1 MPMRETTRTAFNR
14 YLERLSQL
22 NSISQESVIK
32 GFTVAPSVQQ
42 TLEDRMQESSDF
54 LGRVNMFGVTEL
66 KGEKIGLSM
75 SGPIAGRTN
84 TSQAARQP
92 RNPVE
97 LDSEGYECKKTDFDT
112 FIPYALLD
120 QWAKFPDFETRIR
133 NHIVLQQARDRIMI
147 GFNGTSAAA
156 TTNKEANPLLQD
168 VNIGWLQKL
177 RTEKPAAVM
186 TGPTVGTSSGADYRN
201 LDALVF
207 DMIAELID
215 PWFREDTGLVAI
227 VGRELLHDKYFPI
240 VNGAASDAPTEQLA
254 RDVILST
261 KRLGGLPAVSVPF
274 FPPRGLLVTTL
285 DNLSL
290 YWQEGARRRHVKE
303 VPERDRI
310 ETYESSNDAYVVE
323 ELGHAALADQ
333 IDLVEA

>member
-14 YLERLSQL
+14 YLETLSQL
-22 NSISQESVIK
+22 NAVAQESVIR

-42 TLEDRMQESSDF
+42 TLEDRMQESSAF
-54 LGRVNMFGVTEL
+54 LALVNMFGVTEM

-84 TSQAARQP
+84 TNNAARQP
-92 RNPVE
+92 GNPVA
-97 LDSEGYECKKTDFDT
+97 LDDHGYECKKTDFDT

-120 QWAKFPDFETRIR
+120 QWAKFTDFELRIR
-133 NHIVLQQARDRIMI
+133 NHILLQQARDRIMI

-156 TTNKEANPLLQD
+156 TTDKVANPLLQD
-168 VNIGWLQKL
+168 VNIGWLEKL
-177 RTEKPAAVM
+177 RTEKPDAVM
-186 TGPTVGTSSGADYRN
+186 AAPTVGTGTGTDYRN

-207 DMIAELID
+207 DMVAELID

-240 VNGAASDAPTEQLA
+240 VNGEASDAPTEQLA
-254 RDVILST
+254 RDVIMSS
-261 KRLGGLPAVSVPF
+261 KRLGGLQAVSVPF
-274 FPPRGLLVTTL
+274 FPPRAVMVTAL

-290 YWQEGARRRHVKE
+290 YWQEGARRRYVKE
-303 VPERDRI
+303 TPERDRV
-310 ETYESSNDAYVVE
+310 ETYESSNDAYVIE
-323 ELGHAALADQ
+323 ELGRAALAED
-333 IDLVEA
+333 IDLVAA